1 MTFLFSQ
8 VVVGN
13 LHFTV
18 GMLEYFSLPSNDVP
32 SKDIPISVWFGV
44 GGGVLLLVIFLIIV
58 LCWSQRSRRRQKRKF
73 QSLKLQMV
81 SLQSN
86 VAHESL
92 EGSVKRSRENNGKDR
107 EAPSLALGICEFHQ
121 SYF

>member
-13 LHFTV
+13 LRFPV
-18 GMLEYFSLPSNDVP
+18 GMLNYFSPLSE
-32 SKDIPISVWFGV
+32 DIPIYFWFGV
-44 GGGVLLLVIFLIIV
+44 GGVLFLFIFLIIV
-58 LCWSQRSRRRQKRKF
+58 LCWSQRRLRRQKRKF
-73 QSLKLQMV
+73 QSLNLQMV

-86 VAHESL
+86 VARESE

>member
-18 GMLEYFSLPSNDVP
+18 GMLKYFSLP

-44 GGGVLLLVIFLIIV
+44 GGGVFLLVVCLIIV

-73 QSLKLQMV
+73 QSLNVQMV

-86 VAHESL
+86 GAHESQ
-92 EGSVKRSRENNGKDR
+92 EGSVTRSRENNGKDR
-107 EAPSLALGICEFHQ
+107 EAPGLTLGICEFHQ

>member
-18 GMLEYFSLPSNDVP
+18 GMLKYFSLP

-44 GGGVLLLVIFLIIV
+44 GGGVLFFVILLIIV
-58 LCWSQRSRRRQKRKF
+58 LCWSQRSRRRQKRKV
-73 QSLKLQMV
+73 QSLDLQMV
-81 SLQSN
+81 SLHDQSN
-86 VAHESL
+86 VAHESQ
-92 EGSVKRSRENNGKDR
+92 EGSVKRSRENNEKDR
-107 EAPSLALGICEFHQ
+107 EAPSLTLGICEFHQ

>member
-18 GMLEYFSLPSNDVP
+18 GMLKYFSLP
-32 SKDIPISVWFGV
+32 SKDIPIYVWFGV
-44 GGGVLLLVIFLIIV
+44 GGGVLFLVIFLIIV
-58 LCWSQRSRRRQKRKF
+58 LCWNQRSRRRQKRKF
-73 QSLKLQMV
+73 QSLNLPMV

-86 VAHESL
+86 VAHESQ
-92 EGSVKRSRENNGKDR
+92 EGSVKRSRENNGKDK
-107 EAPSLALGICEFHQ
+107 EAPRLTLGICEFYQ

>member
-18 GMLEYFSLPSNDVP
+18 GMLKYFSLP

-44 GGGVLLLVIFLIIV
+44 GGGVLLLVVCLIIV

-73 QSLKLQMV
+73 QSLNVQMV

-86 VAHESL
+86 GAHESQ

>member
-13 LHFTV
+13 LNFTV
-18 GMLEYFSLPSNDVP
+18 GMLKYFSLPSNVLV

-73 QSLKLQMV
+73 QSLNLQMV

-86 VAHESL
+86 VAHESE